1 MSIEELLDKLE
12 NDRVEAERVRHECY
26 EKIREA
32 QMEVKDAFDCALDVN
47 EFYKQLDDLSFR
59 LRDAEY
65 VERMACRDID
75 RITTTIN
82 EIKERIG
89 QV

>member
-1 MSIEELLDKLE
+1 
-12 NDRVEAERVRHECY
+12 
-26 EKIREA
+26 
-32 QMEVKDAFDCALDVN
+32 MEVKDAFDCALDVN